1 MSEQLVLQLLACKLA
16 VVQLL
21 AQFGLGTLLNVKV
34 LREHFVVGE
43 NRGDEQIGK
52 VQCRLLAAYNC

>member
-16 VVQLL
+16 VEQLL
-21 AQFGLGTLLNVKV
+21 AQFGFGALLNVKV
-34 LREHFVVGE
+34 LREHFVVGK

-52 VQCRLLAAYNC
+52 VQCGLLGANNC